1 MGNKVVILGG
11 VGVVGSV
18 VTTFLSN
25 TEDFD
30 EIVIADINIL
40 AAQEMAKGLNS
51 NEPAVHAVHF
61 NAMDKDSIMNAVQ
74 GANVVVNCTGPY
86 YKFEKI
92 ILSTVIEAGIN
103 YVDVCDDTGATYD
116 ALALDGLA
124 KKAGVCCLIGMGSS
138 PGVTNLLAGYAA
150 NELLEVCESIE
161 MFHIHG
167 GELNEGAGVI
177 GHRFYCLTNDIPI
190 FLDGQARLIP
200 PQESSTYEEDVEFIN
215 LPGKYRVYPYPHP
228 EPITLPMFLKDK
240 GLMKVTNKGSVLPEK
255 YYELTRTIHKCGL
268 NSREPI
274 LLSNGQKVIP
284 HDFATAYLIDQRDKI
299 LKEMGWELGD
309 AKGCVKIVVKGKKKK
324 TLEKRTYVFSLVS
337 EGVGKGQGL
346 GYGTG
351 LPAALGTILMIR
363 GKVQG
368 TGVLPPEACLN
379 FWDFIE
385 LMKNTL
391 SIDNNS
397 EDKKSP
403 LIFQSIDANGKV
415 KEIQF

>member
-1 MGNKVVILGG
+1 IKNAIK
-11 VGVVGSV
+11 GS
-18 VTTFLSN
+18 
-25 TEDFD
+25 D
-30 EIVIADINIL
+30 
-40 AAQEMAKGLNS
+40 
-51 NEPAVHAVHF
+51 
-61 NAMDKDSIMNAVQ
+61 
-74 GANVVVNCTGPY
+74 VVVNCTGPY

-116 ALALDGLA
+116 ALELDA
-124 KKAGVCCLIGMGSS
+124 KAKEAGVLALIGMGSS

-150 NELLEVCESIE
+150 NELLDECESIE

-177 GHRFYCLTNDIPI
+177 GHRFYCLSNNIPM
-190 FLDGQARLIP
+190 FLEGKAVLIKP
-200 PQESSTYEEDVEFIN
+200 EESDAHEEDVEFIN

-228 EPITLPMFLKDK
+228 EPITLPRFIKTK
-240 GLMKVTNKGSVLPEK
+240 GLMKVTNKESVLPEK
-255 YYELTRTIHKCGL
+255 YYDLTRAIHACGL
-268 NSREPI
+268 NSKEPI
-274 LLSNGQKVIP
+274 TLANGQEIIP

-299 LKEMGWELGD
+299 LAEMDFGE

-363 GKVQG
+363 GKVKG

-379 FWDFIE
+379 FWDFID

-391 SIDNNS
+391 SIDDKS
-397 EDKKSP
+397 EDKSKKST
-403 LIFQSIDANGKV
+403 LIFQSIDKKGNV
-415 KEIQF
+415 KKIEF

>member
-1 MGNKVVILGG
+1 MGKKVVILGG
-11 VGVVGSV
+11 VGVVGGV
-18 VTTFLSN
+18 VSKFLST
-25 TEDFD
+25 TEDFE

-40 AAQEMAKGLNS
+40 AAEKMAKGLNEKVS
-51 NEPAVHAVHF
+51 AVQF
-61 NAMDKDSIMNAVQ
+61 DAMDKESIKNAVK
-74 GANVVVNCTGPY
+74 GADVVVNCTGPY
-86 YKFEKI
+86 YKYEKI
-92 ILSTVIEAGIN
+92 ILSTIIEVGIN

-116 ALALDGLA
+116 ALALDAQA
-124 KKAGVCCLIGMGSS
+124 KEAGVLALLGMGSS

-150 NELLEVCESIE
+150 NELLDECESIE

-177 GHRFYCLTNDIPI
+177 GHRFYCLSNDIPMY
-190 FLDGQARLIP
+190 LDGKAVLINP
-200 PQESSTYEEDVEFIN
+200 DDSASHEEDVDFIN

-228 EPITLPMFLKDK
+228 EPITLPLYIKGK
-240 GLMKVTNKGSVLPEK
+240 GLLKVTNKGSVLPEK
-255 YYELTRTIHKCGL
+255 YYELTRTVHACGL
-268 NSREPI
+268 NSKEPI
-274 LLSNGQKVIP
+274 KLSNGQEVVP

-299 LKEMGWELGD
+299 LKEMDFGE

-351 LPAALGTILMIR
+351 LPAALGTILMVR
-363 GKVQG
+363 GKVKG

-379 FWDFIE
+379 FWEFID

-391 SIDNNS
+391 SIDDKS
-397 EDKKSP
+397 EDKSKKSP
-403 LIFQSIDANGKV
+403 LIFQSIDENGKV
-415 KEIQF
+415 KTIEF

>member
-18 VTTFLSN
+18 VSTFLSN
-25 TEDFD
+25 TDDFD
-30 EIVIADINIL
+30 EIVIADINLL
-40 AAQEMAKGLNS
+40 AAEKMAKNLNEKVS
-51 NEPAVHAVHF
+51 AIKF
-61 NAMDKDSIMNAVQ
+61 DAMDIESIRNAIK
-74 GANVVVNCTGPY
+74 GADIVVNCTGPY
-86 YKFEKI
+86 YKFEKT

-116 ALALDGLA
+116 ALELDDLA
-124 KKAGVCCLIGMGSS
+124 KKAGVIALIGMGSS

-150 NELLEVCESIE
+150 NELLDECESIE

-167 GELNEGAGVI
+167 GEASEGAGVI
-177 GHRFYCLTNDIPI
+177 GHRFYCLSNDIPM
-190 FLDGQARLIP
+190 FLDGKAVLIKP
-200 PQESSTYEEDVEFIN
+200 NDSSAHEEDVDFIN

-228 EPITLPMFLKDK
+228 EPITLPMFIKDK
-240 GLMKVTNKGSVLPEK
+240 GLLKVTNKGSVLPEK
-255 YYELTRTIHKCGL
+255 YYQLTRAIHSCGL
-268 NSREPI
+268 SSREPI
-274 LLSNGQKVIP
+274 KLLNGQEVIP

-299 LKEMGWELGD
+299 LNEIGWALGD
-309 AKGCVKIVVKGKKKK
+309 AKGCVTIVVKGKKKK

-351 LPAALGTILMIR
+351 MPCALGTILMIR
-363 GKVQG
+363 GKVKG

-379 FWDFIE
+379 FWDFVD

-391 SIDNNS
+391 SIDEKS

-403 LIFQSIDANGKV
+403 LIFQSIDESGNV
-415 KEIQF
+415 KEIKF

>member
-1 MGNKVVILGG
+1 MSKKVVILGG
-11 VGVVGSV
+11 IGVVGSV
-18 VTTFLSN
+18 VSRFLADS
-25 TEDFD
+25 EDFD
-30 EIVIADINIL
+30 EIVIADINL
-40 AAQEMAKGLNS
+40 KAAEEMAENLNQKVS
-51 NEPAVHAVHF
+51 AIQFDAY
-61 NAMDKDSIMNAVQ
+61 DKDSIKTAIE
-74 GANVVVNCTGPY
+74 GADIVVNCTGPY

-116 ALALDGLA
+116 ALELNDAA
-124 KKAGVCCLIGMGSS
+124 KKAGIIALIGMGSS

-150 NELLEVCESIE
+150 NELLEECESIE

-167 GELNEGAGVI
+167 GEMNEGAGVI

-200 PQESSTYEEDVEFIN
+200 PQESSAYEEDVEFIN

-240 GLMKVTNKGSVLPEK
+240 GLMKVTNKGTVLPEK
-255 YYELTRTIHKCGL
+255 YYELTRDIHKCGL
-268 NSREPI
+268 HSRDPI
-274 LLSNGQKVIP
+274 LLTNGQEVIP

-299 LKEMGWELGD
+299 LKDMGWELGD

-324 TLEKRTYVFSLVS
+324 TREKRTYVFSLVS

-351 LPAALGTILMIR
+351 MPAALGTILMIR
-363 GKVQG
+363 GKIKK

-379 FWDFIE
+379 FWDFVE
-385 LMKNTL
+385 LMKKSL
-391 SIDNNS
+391 SIDESS
-397 EDKKSP
+397 ENRKSP
-403 LIFQSIDANGKV
+403 LIFQSIDEHGTIKRL
-415 KEIQF
+415 EF

>member
-18 VTTFLSN
+18 VSKFLSTTN
-25 TEDFD
+25 DFD

-40 AAQEMAKGLNS
+40 AAEEMAKGLNEKVS
-51 NEPAVHAVHF
+51 AVQF
-61 NAMDKDSIMNAVQ
+61 NAMDKESIKNAIK
-74 GANVVVNCTGPY
+74 GSDVVVNCTGPY

-116 ALALDGLA
+116 ALELDA
-124 KKAGVCCLIGMGSS
+124 KAKEAGVLALIGMGSS

-150 NELLEVCESIE
+150 NELLDECESIE

-177 GHRFYCLTNDIPI
+177 GHRFYCLSNNIPM
-190 FLDGQARLIP
+190 FLEGKAVLIKP
-200 PQESSTYEEDVEFIN
+200 EESDAHEEDVEFIN

-228 EPITLPMFLKDK
+228 EPITLPRFIKTK

-255 YYELTRTIHKCGL
+255 YYDLTRAIHACGL
-268 NSREPI
+268 NSKEPI
-274 LLSNGQKVIP
+274 TLANGQEIIP

-299 LKEMGWELGD
+299 LAEMDFGE

-363 GKVQG
+363 GKVKG
-368 TGVLPPEACLN
+368 TGVLPPEECLN
-379 FWDFIE
+379 FWDFID

-391 SIDNNS
+391 SIDDKS
-397 EDKKSP
+397 EDKSKKSP
-403 LIFQSIDANGKV
+403 LIFQSIDEKGNV
-415 KEIQF
+415 KKIEF

>member
-1 MGNKVVILGG
+1 MGNKVVVLGG
-11 VGVVGSV
+11 IGVVGSV

-25 TEDFD
+25 TDDFD
-30 EIVIADINIL
+30 EIVIGDINVK
-40 AAQEMAKGLNS
+40 AAEEMAAKLNDKVS
-51 NEPAVHAVHF
+51 VIKF
-61 NAMDKDSIMNAVQ
+61 DAMDKESIRNAIQ
-74 GANVVVNCTGPY
+74 GADVVVNCIGPY

-103 YVDVCDDTGATYD
+103 YVDVCDDTGATFD
-116 ALALDGLA
+116 ALALDDLA
-124 KKAGVCCLIGMGSS
+124 KKAGVTALLGMGSS

-150 NELLEVCESIE
+150 NELLEECESIE

-167 GELNEGAGVI
+167 GEANEGAGVI
-177 GHRFYCLTNDIPI
+177 GHRFYCLSNDIPM
-190 FLDGQARLIP
+190 FLDGKAALIRP
-200 PQESSTYEEDVEFIN
+200 EESAAHEEDVEFIN

-240 GLMKVTNKGSVLPEK
+240 GLVKVTNKGTVLPEK
-255 YYELTRTIHKCGL
+255 YYDLTRKVHACGL

-274 LLSNGQKVIP
+274 TLSNGQDVIP

-299 LKEMGWELGD
+299 LNEMGWKLGD

-324 TLEKRTYVFSLVS
+324 TLEQRTYVFSLVS

-351 LPAALGTILMIR
+351 MPAALGTILMVR
-363 GKVQG
+363 GKVKG
-368 TGVLPPEACLN
+368 PGVVPPEACLS

-385 LMKNTL
+385 LMKNQL
-391 SIDNNS
+391 SIDDKS

-403 LIFQSIDANGKV
+403 LIFQSIDENGKI
-415 KEIQF
+415 KTIEF